1 LREFWPELI
10 ASFWRGEFIW
20 QGKRLALPVTDAFCW
35 IFSTLAIGLA
45 VIGLFLRRT
54 KFTAFERR
62 SLWLAFSSFAVL
74 IFLVVILSI
83 AFDFGPCLYPSR
95 EHPFFTSGRL
105 LNGAAVPFFLLC
117 CTALDCWI
125 PRPWPRTIFFAGI
138 VLFITVSQS
147 VVNWPAFSSR
157 YNFFHLGTSGYT
169 VAPDWFRPRLSAQ
182 KNRKKSLS
190 DPRAFG

>member
-20 QGKRLALPVTDAFCW
+20 QGKRLALPATDAFCW
-35 IFSTLAIGLA
+35 IFSTLAICLA

-54 KFTAFERR
+54 KFTTFQRR

-74 IFLVVILSI
+74 VFLVVILSI
-83 AFDFGPCLYPSR
+83 AFDFGPCVYPSR

-105 LNGAAVPFFLLC
+105 LNGAAVPFFILC

-125 PRPWPRTIFFAGI
+125 PRARPRIILFAAM
-138 VLFITVSQS
+138 VLFIIISQS
-147 VVNWPAFSSR
+147 VANCPAFSSR
-157 YNFFHLGTSGYT
+157 YNFLHLRITDYTSGT
-169 VAPDWFRPRLSAQ
+169 
-182 KNRKKSLS
+182 
-190 DPRAFG
+190 